1 MGKFPRSMS
10 DFKPGER
17 TLEGKGVL
25 ANAFATAVQ
34 RPLSGIVCDPSNA
47 GFILC
52 LEEKHGTV

>member
-1 MGKFPRSMS
+1 MGEFPWSMS

-25 ANAFATAVQ
+25 ANAFATANQ
-34 RPLSGIVCDPSNA
+34 NSLSGIVCDPSNA

-52 LEEKHGTV
+52 RKEMHGTV